1 MNFISPITVFAS
13 PDAYQAQYKP
23 ASGYEWSTSGLYEAP
38 NRRGGAAVSFF
49 INKQKKD
56 TAVKQMAAGGRDG
69 SGSTGKEKPD
79 TALVKI
85 YSLDAAGN
93 ANYEP
98 VRTLRWVVDTGF
110 NKMYWG
116 MEEKGFRQ
124 PGSAKPKP
132 ADPEPGG
139 YEVFPGRYKLVITY
153 AKASDST
160 FITVK
165 DDPRLG
171 NRNDIKL
178 AQRNMYDRV
187 RRSTDKL
194 ITATDQLTES
204 EEVLTKMLTQ
214 LKDLEG
220 KEIDSLRRSTTK
232 MQDEIKDI
240 RGLINEKPN
249 SKQGMFYVSYEET
262 VMTAIQRA
270 KDAIGSKM
278 VIPGRKV
285 EILVENAEKSV
296 KDIVGKINN
305 FYSGKWAAYRQ
316 QAEATKVNLFKDYK
330 MID

>member
-1 MNFISPITVFAS
+1 MV
-13 PDAYQAQYKP
+13 
-23 ASGYEWSTSGLYEAP
+23 
-38 NRRGGAAVSFF
+38 R
-49 INKQKKD
+49 
-56 TAVKQMAAGGRDG
+56 
-69 SGSTGKEKPD
+69 
-79 TALVKI
+79 I
-85 YSLDAAGN
+85 YNSDNELI
-93 ANYEP
+93 
-98 VRTLRWVVDTGF
+98 RTLRWGVDSGF

-132 ADPEPGG
+132 GDPEPGG
-139 YEVFPGRYKLVITY
+139 YTVFPGRYKLVITY
-153 AKASDST
+153 EKASDST

-214 LKDLEG
+214 LKGLEG
-220 KEIDSLRRSTTK
+220 KEIDSLRNSTTK

-278 VIPGRKV
+278 VIPGRQV